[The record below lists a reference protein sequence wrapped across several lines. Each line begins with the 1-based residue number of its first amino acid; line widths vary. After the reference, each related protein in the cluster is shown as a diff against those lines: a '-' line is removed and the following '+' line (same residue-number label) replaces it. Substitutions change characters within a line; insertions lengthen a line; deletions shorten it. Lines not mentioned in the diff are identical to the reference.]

1 MLSNNQIK
9 QLRALHR
16 RKYRQKYNKFMVEG
30 EKIALEVLRHSS
42 WPILQVYATDSW
54 IKTHQESL
62 YAHFKKTLTL
72 TERELKQLSALSTP
86 SPVLI
91 VSDIPEPSELDKELL
106 QESLI
111 LFLDQIQDPGNLGTI
126 LRIADWFG
134 IPYVCLSPGC
144 VDEYNPKVLQA
155 SMGAFL
161 RVKTLNYTL
170 PELLEQ
176 VGDLPVFGTAMKG
189 ENIFSINKPQNGI
202 IVIGNEGK
210 GISAELNSIINQW
223 IHIPSGNSNG
233 AESLNAAVATGI
245 ICATLLSDRL
255 TS

>member
-42 WPILQVYATDSW
+42 WPVSQIYATESW
-54 IKTHQESL
+54 IKTHKEAL

-72 TERELKQLSALSTP
+72 TEKELKQLSGLSTP

-91 VSDIPEPSELDKELL
+91 VSEIPKPNGLNKD
-106 QESLI
+106 LI
-111 LFLDQIQDPGNLGTI
+111 KDNLVLYLDQIQDPGNLGTI

-134 IPYVCLSPGC
+134 LPYVCLSPGC

-161 RVKTLNYTL
+161 RVKTVHYTL
-170 PELLEQ
+170 PDLLQ
-176 VGDLPVFGTAMKG
+176 QAGDLPVFGAAMRGENVFAMK
-189 ENIFSINKPQNGI
+189 KPTNGI
-202 IVIGNEGK
+202 VVIGNEGQ
-210 GISAELNSIINQW
+210 GISTELNPFIRQW

-245 ICATLLSDRL
+245 ICATLLADRL
-255 TS
+255 T